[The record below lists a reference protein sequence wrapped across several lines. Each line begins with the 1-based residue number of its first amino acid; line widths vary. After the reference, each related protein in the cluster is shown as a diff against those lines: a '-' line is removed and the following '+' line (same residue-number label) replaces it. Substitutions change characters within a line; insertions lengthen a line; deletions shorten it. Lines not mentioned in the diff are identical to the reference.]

1 MRDTRFAL
9 MVTIPVALF
18 LIAWVV
24 YPISYSFWLSLHSF
38 KIRGGEVVP
47 FFAGFDNYIQAVS
60 DPDVQGAFFRTVQLD
75 IEGIFL
81 TTGLALG
88 IALVLNEVIPGG
100 SFLKVLALLPWAVS
114 DFGTGVVWKWI
125 WIGGFGFMNGV
136 LIRLGLA
143 TGSTNLITVDTA
155 IHFVAIADAWHLAPL
170 GAFFLLASL
179 SVIPQDLYNQAKIDG
194 AGAFMR
200 FRRVTLPF
208 LTYSLLITLV
218 IATLFISTTLDEVL
232 TLTGGGPGDASQTLT
247 YQIYLQ
253 TFVLFKLGYGAA
265 ISYLTL
271 AYIIIFATIWFLLLM
286 RRH

>member
-1 MRDTRFAL
+1 MRDARFAL
-9 MVTIPVALF
+9 MVTIPVAIF
-18 LIAWVV
+18 LISWVV
-24 YPISYSFWLSLHSF
+24 YPIGYSFWLSVNSF
-38 KIRGGEVVP
+38 KIRGGQVVP
-47 FFAGFDNYIQAVS
+47 FFAGADNYIQALS
-60 DPDVQGAFFRTVQLD
+60 DPDVQHSFLRTVQLD
-75 IEGIFL
+75 VEGIFL

-88 IALVLNEVIPGG
+88 IALVLNEVIPGA

-143 TGSTNLITVDTA
+143 TGSTNLITTQTA
-155 IHFVAIADAWHLAPL
+155 IHFIAIADAWHLAPL

-194 AGAFMR
+194 AGAYVR

-208 LTYSLLITLV
+208 INYSLLITLV
-218 IATLFISTTLDEVL
+218 ISTLFITTTLDEVL

-247 YQIYLQ
+247 YQIYQQ

-271 AYIIIFATIWFLLLM
+271 AYIIIFATIWFILLS